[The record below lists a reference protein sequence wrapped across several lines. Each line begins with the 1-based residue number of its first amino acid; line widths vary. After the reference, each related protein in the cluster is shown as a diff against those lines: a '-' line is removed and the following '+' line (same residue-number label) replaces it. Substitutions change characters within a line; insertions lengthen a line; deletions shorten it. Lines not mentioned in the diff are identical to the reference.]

1 MRSSCIVL
9 NSLGIKTEGNGILGN
24 PLLYSQLHNFT
35 RALPLNHFYGFSL
48 DFSTRV
54 DRTYVL
60 LFPDIK
66 TIKLKSLN
74 QVLFFVDMFH
84 FFSDFA
90 ALFSTNI
97 TRFVY

>member
-9 NSLGIKTEGNGILGN
+9 NSLGIKTEGNGSLGH

-35 RALPLNHFYGFSL
+35 RALPFNHFYGFSL

-74 QVLFFVDMFH
+74 QVLFFVDMFY